1 VELPFWTWL
10 DAEKVLGIEEMELRH
25 LRYFIAVAEEL
36 NFSRAAERLRV
47 SQPPLSRQI
56 RSLEAEL
63 KVKLLDRNTQGVRLT
78 RVGHAVL
85 ARSRKLVRDAESLRV
100 EAQMIEKESQEE
112 LRIGYAPSPTAVIIS
127 RVLSRYHELS
137 PGARLTL
144 HDFTHTE
151 MLSGLKAGKLHAAL
165 TIRPAAGEMRGL
177 KFETIRRHP
186 VGIIC
191 SNSSPLAQQPAVRP
205 SVVAMS
211 ELVVYR
217 AREFP
222 EYHQWVSKILRV
234 STGRLMIIQ
243 ECADA
248 LSVVATVESGRGVA
262 VVGEFIT
269 AVAGD
274 RVRFVPFVSGAHFQE
289 VGLLYRQSG
298 LGENIRKLVAA
309 SLAGKQPS

>member
-1 VELPFWTWL
+1 MT
-10 DAEKVLGIEEMELRH
+10 D
-25 LRYFIAVAEEL
+25 
-36 NFSRAAERLRV
+36 
-47 SQPPLSRQI
+47 
-56 RSLEAEL
+56 
-63 KVKLLDRNTQGVRLT
+63 
-78 RVGHAVL
+78 
-85 ARSRKLVRDAESLRV
+85 
-100 EAQMIEKESQEE
+100 KESQEE

-127 RVLSRYHELS
+127 RVLCRYHELS

-144 HDFTHTE
+144 HDLTHTE

-191 SNSSPLAQQPAVRP
+191 SNSNPLARQPAVRP

-234 STGRLMIIQ
+234 SRGRLMVIQ
-243 ECADA
+243 ECADV
-248 LSVVATVESGRGVA
+248 LSVIAAVESGRGVA
-262 VVGEFIT
+262 VVRELLTPGP
-269 AVAGD
+269 GGWC
-274 RVRFVPFVSGAHFQE
+274 RFRPCLFQAHLRGSGVVQ
-289 VGLLYRQSG
+289 R
-298 LGENIRKLVAA
+298 
-309 SLAGKQPS
+309 

>member
-1 VELPFWTWL
+1 V
-10 DAEKVLGIEEMELRH
+10 
-25 LRYFIAVAEEL
+25 
-36 NFSRAAERLRV
+36 
-47 SQPPLSRQI
+47 PPSGCTCRNPRSADRF

-85 ARSRKLVRDAESLRV
+85 ARSRKLVRDAESRLA
-100 EAQMIEKESQEE
+100 EAQMMEKESQEE
-112 LRIGYAPSPTAVIIS
+112 LRIGYAPSPTAVILS
-127 RVLSRYHELS
+127 PVLCRYHELS

-144 HDFTHTE
+144 HDLTHTE

-177 KFETIRRHP
+177 NFEAIRRHP

-191 SNSSPLAQQPAVRP
+191 SNSNPLAQQPNVCP

-222 EYHQWVSKILRV
+222 EYHRWVSKILGV
-234 STGRLMIIQ
+234 SKGRLIIIQ
-243 ECADA
+243 ECTDA

-262 VVGEFIT
+262 VAGEFIT

-274 RVRFVPFVSGAHFQE
+274 RVRFVPFVSEAHFQE

-298 LGENIRKLVAA
+298 PGENIRKLVTA
-309 SLAGKQPS
+309 SLASKQPT

>member
-1 VELPFWTWL
+1 
-10 DAEKVLGIEEMELRH
+10 
-25 LRYFIAVAEEL
+25 
-36 NFSRAAERLRV
+36 
-47 SQPPLSRQI
+47 
-56 RSLEAEL
+56 
-63 KVKLLDRNTQGVRLT
+63 
-78 RVGHAVL
+78 
-85 ARSRKLVRDAESLRV
+85 
-100 EAQMIEKESQEE
+100 
-112 LRIGYAPSPTAVIIS
+112 
-127 RVLSRYHELS
+127 
-137 PGARLTL
+137 
-144 HDFTHTE
+144 

-234 STGRLMIIQ
+234 SKDRLMIIQ
-243 ECADA
+243 ECADV
-248 LSVVATVESGRGVA
+248 LRVVATVESGRGVA

-274 RVRFVPFVSGAHFQE
+274 RVSFVPFVFEAHFQE
-289 VGLLYRQSG
+289 VGLLYRQNG

-309 SLAGKQPS
+309 SLASKQHT

>member
-1 VELPFWTWL
+1 
-10 DAEKVLGIEEMELRH
+10 
-25 LRYFIAVAEEL
+25 
-36 NFSRAAERLRV
+36 
-47 SQPPLSRQI
+47 
-56 RSLEAEL
+56 
-63 KVKLLDRNTQGVRLT
+63 
-78 RVGHAVL
+78 VGHTVL

-127 RVLSRYHELS
+127 RVLCRYHELS
-137 PGARLTL
+137 PGARLAL
-144 HDFTHTE
+144 HDLTHTE
-151 MLSGLKAGKLHAAL
+151 MLSGLRAGKLHAAL

-205 SVVAMS
+205 AAVAMS

-234 STGRLMIIQ
+234 NKGRLMIIQ
-243 ECADA
+243 ECADV
-248 LSVVATVESGRGVA
+248 LSVIAAVESGRGVA

-269 AVAGD
+269 TVAGD
-274 RVRFVPFVSGAHFQE
+274 RVRFVPFVSGAHFLE
-289 VGLLYRQSG
+289 VGLLHRQSG
-298 LGENIRKLVAA
+298 FGENIRKLVAA
-309 SLAGKQPS
+309 SLAAKEPT

>member
-1 VELPFWTWL
+1 
-10 DAEKVLGIEEMELRH
+10 
-25 LRYFIAVAEEL
+25 
-36 NFSRAAERLRV
+36 
-47 SQPPLSRQI
+47 
-56 RSLEAEL
+56 
-63 KVKLLDRNTQGVRLT
+63 
-78 RVGHAVL
+78 
-85 ARSRKLVRDAESLRV
+85 
-100 EAQMIEKESQEE
+100 MIEKESQEE

-127 RVLSRYHELS
+127 GVLCRYHELS

-144 HDFTHTE
+144 HDLTHTE

-191 SNSSPLAQQPAVRP
+191 SNSSPLGQQPAVRP

-234 STGRLMIIQ
+234 STSRLMIIQ

-248 LSVVATVESGRGVA
+248 LSVVATVESGRGVGD
-262 VVGEFIT
+262 VGQVIN
-269 AVAGD
+269 AVARD
-274 RVRFVPFVSGAHFQE
+274 RVFVVPFASGVHFQE
-289 VGLLYRQSG
+289 VGLVYRQSR
-298 LGENIRKLVAA
+298 LGENIRKLIVA
-309 SLAGKQPS
+309 SLACKQPTYVMLANLHKLPPF